1 MRQIYF
7 LIKLS
12 MCFVIAISIFMLIRK
27 TETSMYLQRGNE
39 IVAMIE
45 KYKKTYK
52 KYPVS
57 LGDILSENKDLDSSA
72 RESFCPYYE
81 TNDLKGRGYCYYA
94 LQNHDNYSLII
105 SGIIGNSMVFDTN
118 SSRKWTIDNDIGL
131 N

>member
-1 MRQIYF
+1 
-7 LIKLS
+7 
-12 MCFVIAISIFMLIRK
+12 MCFIISISIFMLIR
-27 TETSMYLQRGNE
+27 TIETSMYLQRGNE
-39 IVAMIE
+39 IVVLIE

-57 LGDILSENKDLDSSA
+57 LREILSKNKDLDSSA

-94 LQNHDNYSLII
+94 PHSHDNYLLTIT
-105 SGIIGNSMVFDTN
+105 GIIGNSMVFDTN
-118 SSRKWTIDNDIGL
+118 SSRKWTIDNDIGM